1 MRLPNGTYDKIKW
14 TALAFIPA
22 LEVLILTVGKIWGL
36 PYYDNIAATI
46 AAVGV
51 FLAAIIGVSSKTYYE
66 ELAAP
71 SDQDYID
78 ILEDEEEGGED
89 NGDPI
94 LG

>member
-1 MRLPNGTYDKIKW
+1 MRLKDGTYDKIKW
-14 TALAFIPA
+14 IALAFIPA

-36 PYYDNIAATI
+36 PYYDNIGATV

-71 SDQDYID
+71 NDEDYIELID
-78 ILEDEEEGGED
+78 DETEGGGED
-89 NGDPI
+89 DPV

>member
-1 MRLPNGTYDKIKW
+1 MRLPNGTYDKLKW

-71 SDQDYID
+71 NGEDYIELID
-78 ILEDEEEGGED
+78 DETEGGGED
-89 NGDPI
+89 DPV

>member
-1 MRLPNGTYDKIKW
+1 MRLPNGTYDKLKW

-71 SDQDYID
+71 NDEDYIELID
-78 ILEDEEEGGED
+78 DETEGGGED
-89 NGDPI
+89 DPV

>member
-1 MRLPNGTYDKIKW
+1 MRLKNGTYDKIKW

-66 ELAAP
+66 KLAAP
-71 SDQDYID
+71 NVEDYIELID
-78 ILEDEEEGGED
+78 DETEGGAD
-89 NGDPI
+89 DDST

>member
-1 MRLPNGTYDKIKW
+1 MRLKNGTYDKIKW

-66 ELAAP
+66 ELSAP
-71 SDQDYID
+71 NDEDYIELID
-78 ILEDEEEGGED
+78 DETEGGAED
-89 NGDPI
+89 DST

>member
-1 MRLPNGTYDKIKW
+1 MRLKNGTYDKIKW

-71 SDQDYID
+71 NDEDYIELID
-78 ILEDEEEGGED
+78 AETEGGAD
-89 NGDPI
+89 DDST